1 MGGKAFTHLEPPLST
16 PRLPPHVYW
25 PLREELVSLV
35 AKYYKHVSSP
45 LEAPEKESFGDIDI
59 LTSEPLGDLQV
70 IPDELGKALHAKAA
84 INASGPGS
92 RSYAVPYPGSDSDF
106 VQVDVHVCHIDTY
119 TWELFTHSHGDL
131 WNLLGT
137 SIRPFGLTANDV
149 GLHLRIAEIEELN
162 RKKSL
167 LFLTA
172 DPSSVLQFLG
182 LSVERYWRPFETS
195 EQMFQYATGMRFF
208 RRDTYI
214 RETLKAN
221 DRKRMTQRPMYRKFV
236 DEWLPARP
244 EVGKAEEWSKMLRN
258 GVREEVLDVYEK
270 RSECEE
276 RIKAWKLERNE
287 LLAKQVGN
295 EARRAMGRDARETKQ
310 EFDYCEN
317 AWIGILEAVVNPDLL
332 IENESK
338 TEMPEGMN
346 MMVSSTRKRKLE
358 PEDEDAS

>member
-25 PLREELVSLV
+25 PLREALVTLV
-35 AKYYKHVSSP
+35 AKYYKHASSP
-45 LEAPEKESFGDIDI
+45 LEAPEKDSYGDIDI
-59 LTSEPLGDLQV
+59 LTSEPLGDLETL
-70 IPDELGKALHAKAA
+70 PDDLGKALHAKAT
-84 INASGPGS
+84 INAPGRGS
-92 RSYAVPYPGSDSDF
+92 RSYAVPYPGSDSEF
-106 VQVDVHVCHIDTY
+106 VQVDVHVCHSATY

-182 LSVERYWRPFETS
+182 LSVDRYWQPFETS
-195 EQMFQYATGMRFF
+195 EQMFCYATGMRFF

-236 DEWLPARP
+236 DEWLPAQP
-244 EVGKAEEWSKMLRN
+244 DVGKAEEWSPVLRK
-258 GVREEVLDVYEK
+258 GVLEEALDVYKKGKEY
-270 RSECEE
+270 EE
-276 RIKAWKLERNE
+276 RLEAWKVERRE
-287 LLAKQVGN
+287 LIDRQIGN

-310 EFDYCEN
+310 EFDFCDT
-317 AWIGILEAVVNPDLL
+317 AWLGISEIDASPDSLFEDEVKIGLLGEVDKVVP
-332 IENESK
+332 
-338 TEMPEGMN
+338 TEK
-346 MMVSSTRKRKLE
+346 KRKLE
-358 PEDEDAS
+358 ARCHEL